1 VSTIRLTAAAAVLAI
16 VTAAAATPAIDAD
29 RLLDH
34 IKFLAS
40 DEMKGRADGSPEFER
55 AGDYISSQFTDIG
68 LKPGGV
74 DGTWF
79 QPFELI
85 AGLTIGRENAL
96 VLSDRSHSVH
106 LALGTSYY
114 PLSAVPNDAPN
125 IPSVQLPKVPV
136 VFAGY
141 GLSAPEVNYDDYAG
155 LDVSGKAVLIFS
167 HEPQEADPNSALNG
181 NRPMPETTV
190 YRKAEAAH
198 NHGAR
203 LLIVVGD
210 PTHRTDQGLYSQFAT
225 VPDAD
230 EAGLPVLRVRRSDV
244 QPLLDDFALDAAA
257 RQIDSDLRPR
267 SHELKGATLDYTE
280 YLENDRKTVRNVVG
294 TLPGSD
300 PSRAGEAIVIG
311 AHYDHVGLGGRLSM
325 VPDQAGEIHNGAD
338 DNASGTAS
346 IIEIARAAAADR
358 SRFPRTLIFVAFA
371 GEERG
376 LLGSAYYAQH
386 PSVAPGRI
394 AADINIDGGN
404 IFGRTR
410 DATLVSLGK
419 SSLDQIAERL
429 ARLQGRKLLGD
440 QYPDRGYYYRSDQF
454 SFAKIGVPALFF
466 NEGTDVIGKPAG
478 WGKQQHDEWELKQ
491 YHQPSDKLEASW
503 NLDGMI
509 EDAKLD
515 MFAGWLVAQAD
526 ALPTWNPGDEFEA
539 ARKRALA
546 ELAVKKN

>member
-294 TLPGSD
+294 ILPGSD

-376 LLGSAYYAQH
+376 LLGSERYVAAPPIAIANTVAMLNLDMVGRSRGSVDVSGLDKPDVKTDLFSAAQNVGMLDIKQEGPGAGRSDDSSFLDRKVPAVNFFTGFH
-386 PSVAPGRI
+386 PDYHRPT
-394 AADINIDGGN
+394 DDWDKIDKAGTA
-404 IFGRTR
+404 RV
-410 DATLVSLGK
+410 ATLALEF
-419 SSLDQIAERL
+419 AARL
-429 ARLQGRKLLGD
+429 AQDPRLR
-440 QYPDRGYYYRSDQF
+440 
-454 SFAKIGVPALFF
+454 
-466 NEGTDVIGKPAG
+466 
-478 WGKQQHDEWELKQ
+478 
-491 YHQPSDKLEASW
+491 
-503 NLDGMI
+503 
-509 EDAKLD
+509 
-515 MFAGWLVAQAD
+515 
-526 ALPTWNPGDEFEA
+526 
-539 ARKRALA
+539 
-546 ELAVKKN
+546 